1 MSVLSVLI
9 ATISYFSFS
18 IQTSNHAITT
28 ISPFFSSSVFTVSAT
43 ASASPSSMQLLLQN
57 QNIQSDNGY
66 L

>member
-43 ASASPSSMQLLLQN
+43 DSASPSSMQLLLQN